1 MYARTSRFTADPAR
15 LDAGVGHLRHDA
27 MPDLQRIPGFIGMS
41 GLVDR
46 RSGRCLVTTAW
57 RDEQA
62 MRAATD
68 AVAALRDG
76 TAGAMGA
83 GEPEVAEW
91 EFASVHRRRRTPA
104 GACTRVTWGRVDSG
118 DVDRLRNTYVGE
130 LLPRL
135 EEVPGFCSVTLLVD
149 RGSGRAAIAATYDG
163 RESMERTREMVG
175 ELRDQFS
182 RTVGMEVGEVAE
194 FELALA
200 HLRVPELV

>member
-1 MYARTSRFTADPAR
+1 VHARTSRFSADPAR

-27 MPDLQRIPGFIGMS
+27 MPDLQRMPGFVGMS

-46 RSGRCLVTTAW
+46 ASGRCLVTTAW

-62 MRAATD
+62 MREAAD
-68 AVAALRDG
+68 AVATLREG
-76 TAGAMGA
+76 VASAMGA
-83 GEPEVAEW
+83 GEPELAEW
-91 EFASVHRRRRTPA
+91 EFASVHRRTRTPA
-104 GACTRVTWGRVDSG
+104 GACTRVTWGRVGGG
-118 DVDRLRNTYVGE
+118 DVEQLRGTYVGE

-135 EEVPGFCSVTLLVD
+135 EEVPGFVSVTLLVD
-149 RGSGRAAIAATYDG
+149 RGSGRAAIATTYDG

-175 ELRDQFS
+175 ELREHFTRS
-182 RTVGMEVGEVAE
+182 VGMEVTEVAE